1 MPNTVEGYRVEVMWN
16 QDLGRWDVFITDE
29 RLARPKRILAQIE
42 FHAVAEGEAGFSDP
56 SVSVVSCLEKE
67 VFGILT
73 EIVNQYMARKRQLPR
88 GGVV

>member
-1 MPNTVEGYRVEVMWN
+1 MPNTVEGYRVEVRWN

-42 FHAVAEGEAGFSDP
+42 FHAIAEDGIGFSDP

-67 VFGILT
+67 VFGVLA
-73 EIVNQYMARKRQLPR
+73 EIVNQYSAEKRKLPR
-88 GGVV
+88 GMVM